1 VPPTKESLKNL
12 VGKALNSQK
21 QKTITV
27 LSCLLKVEEELGY
40 IPEVAIRDI
49 AQFTATT
56 VNDVWG
62 VATFYPNFQFEP
74 PAKSKIE
81 ICWGPACHVLGASKM
96 MNTLLNELGI
106 VDEGKTENGEVD
118 LRFSTCLG
126 ACANGPVIAVD
137 HELIGRMTANRAVD
151 IVKSIKSDMDYEHRN
166 E

>member
-1 VPPTKESLKNL
+1 MPPNKESLTKL

-40 IPEVAIRDI
+40 IPEVAIKDI
-49 AQFTATT
+49 AQFTSTT

-62 VATFYPNFQFEP
+62 VATFYTNFQFEP
-74 PAKSKIE
+74 PAKSRIE

-96 MNTLLNELGI
+96 MNSLLRELGTVEDNSTQNQEI
-106 VDEGKTENGEVD
+106 D

-126 ACANGPVIAVD
+126 ACSNGPVIAVD
-137 HELIGRMTANRAVD
+137 HKLIGRMTANRAVD
-151 IVKSIKSDMDYEHRN
+151 IVKNITYDMGHEHKN

>member
-1 VPPTKESLKNL
+1 MPPNKESLTKL

-40 IPEVAIRDI
+40 IPEVAIKDI
-49 AQFTATT
+49 AQFTSTT

-74 PAKSKIE
+74 PAKSRIE

-96 MNTLLNELGI
+96 MNSLLRELGT
-106 VDEGKTENGEVD
+106 VEGNSTQNQEID
-118 LRFSTCLG
+118 LRFST
-126 ACANGPVIAVD
+126 
-137 HELIGRMTANRAVD
+137 
-151 IVKSIKSDMDYEHRN
+151 
-166 E
+166 